1 VGSLRPALFALL
13 GIFLAA
19 LGSALPDKPVWPL
32 TMREGLPA
40 SIPGYAA
47 APSDPLPDDSENEM
61 GSFVEVSRFFQRIES
76 KSSTRQFRI
85 AIQDYSEGKDLTP
98 ALRKAFA
105 QAKQTG
111 TVECRELEIG
121 ARKAFLVTDRSSGR
135 PTTLVTVLATPSR
148 LVLGEGANVEPDEAV
163 KMLGLVDMAKI
174 AAVRK

>member
-1 VGSLRPALFALL
+1 LL
-13 GIFLAA
+13 LAVFGILLSGA
-19 LGSALPDKPVWPL
+19 GSALPEKPAWPL
-32 TMREGLPA
+32 TLREGIPA

-61 GSFVEVSRFFQRIES
+61 GAYVELSRFFQRIES

-85 AIQDYSEGKDLTP
+85 AIQDYTEGKDLTP

-111 TVECRELEIG
+111 TVETRELEVG
-121 ARKAFLVTDRSSGR
+121 GRKAFLVTDRSSGR

-148 LVLGEGANVEPDEAV
+148 LVLGEGANVEADEAV
-163 KMLGLVDMAKI
+163 KLVGLVDMAKV